1 MTSTWVTTRP
11 SVSAT
16 VLPPSTMTSYVKGFY
31 GYIRPGSNATSPSSP
46 SSTTSS
52 TTEGPNPCE
61 PTSPTTSPNTNPE
74 QTPGYLKRAVSGV
87 ASGLYTVGSST
98 VGAGVTGVKWV
109 AGTTYSVGA
118 GVVGTAGSVVAGTAG
133 TVASGASAVI
143 SKVTTKKKEHSD

>member
-1 MTSTWVTTRP
+1 HQSQLRLGLCHAQLCKVNKTIRGLVP
-11 SVSAT
+11 FDVN
-16 VLPPSTMTSYVKGFY
+16 L
-31 GYIRPGSNATSPSSP
+31 GYNKAVCLCHSPASI
-46 SSTTSS
+46 
-52 TTEGPNPCE
+52 NHDQLRQRFLRIH
-61 PTSPTTSPNTNPE
+61 
-74 QTPGYLKRAVSGV
+74 QT
-87 ASGLYTVGSST
+87 GSST